1 MRFPVTQF
9 SRGFKTWPW
18 TALGTAALMF
28 ALSFPIPVQA
38 MKTVSEKTLS
48 TFKWPESVAYDA
60 QNTVLYVSEFVS
72 GLKPTEKDG
81 EGRISKV
88 SLEGNVLEEHFLP
101 APGVKINK
109 PKGLWVA
116 GNRLWTTDIDG
127 VWVFDLKTKKGRK
140 VMLPGVQFAND
151 PTVVGETLFVSDNR
165 GDQLFSVS
173 PADFLEAKDEPK
185 VTLVF
190 TGKSVNP
197 NGIYPAKDG
206 SLLMVGFKSDKE
218 ARAIFSMAPGKEP
231 KAISKDIGMLD
242 GVYELPN
249 GDLLASDWV
258 SGSLFSIN
266 AKGEMTTLAK
276 NFKGPADFAV
286 YAISGGLMV
295 VVPDLAKSEIRW
307 VQLAN

>member
-1 MRFPVTQF
+1 
-9 SRGFKTWPW
+9 
-18 TALGTAALMF
+18 
-28 ALSFPIPVQA
+28 
-38 MKTVSEKTLS
+38 
-48 TFKWPESVAYDA
+48 
-60 QNTVLYVSEFVS
+60 
-72 GLKPTEKDG
+72 
-81 EGRISKV
+81 
-88 SLEGNVLEEHFLP
+88 
-101 APGVKINK
+101 
-109 PKGLWVA
+109 
-116 GNRLWTTDIDG
+116 
-127 VWVFDLKTKKGRK
+127 
-140 VMLPGVQFAND
+140 FAND

-231 KAISKDIGMLD
+231 RAISKDIGMLD

-258 SGSLFSIN
+258 SGSLFSLN

-286 YAISGGLMV
+286 YAISGGQMV